1 MLKETSRV
9 SGGDCIERLTHSLH
23 QRFPAPGLRLTHKAF
38 DLRESLPTFICVVQT
53 HILDDARGA
62 EDGLRRMLAARWL
75 SRNSPST
82 PMETPTANRDRRGE
96 VASSEPSAGRSKG
109 GVVNERGGGGRG
121 QSLRAGI
128 DVGKEF
134 HWAHVLDASGR
145 ELRGA
150 SYFPESSKMMNQTS
164 PTS

>member
-1 MLKETSRV
+1 MSASRV
-9 SGGDCIERLTHSLH
+9 RASALRNSALIFENASLPLSVLSRHISWMTPAGPRMARERLPLDGS
-23 QRFPAPGLRLTHKAF
+23 RGIAPRPRWRLRPLIEIGEEK
-38 DLRESLPTFICVVQT
+38 S
-53 HILDDARGA
+53 
-62 EDGLRRMLAARWL
+62 LRR
-75 SRNSPST
+75 
-82 PMETPTANRDRRGE
+82 
-96 VASSEPSAGRSKG
+96 EPSAGRSKG

-121 QSLRAGI
+121 QSLRVGI